1 MTALIDTVIR
11 REEDRKYAAYP
22 DPLTKAEPWT
32 IGEGH
37 TGPEVHEGLVWTD
50 AQIDAAKAA
59 DIAHATSDCLV
70 HFPWFAKLDP
80 VRYAVMQSLAF
91 QLGISRLLGF
101 THFLGAMR
109 DQRWNAAA
117 GELRDSNLYK
127 QAHARTERAARAIE
141 TGETQWT

>member
-1 MTALIDTVIR
+1 MALIDTVIR
-11 REEDRKYAAYP
+11 QEEDRKYHAYP
-22 DPLTKAEPWT
+22 DPLTHGEPYT

-37 TGPEVHEGLVWTD
+37 TGGIKPDDVWTD

-59 DIAHATSDCLV
+59 DIFKATGDCLA
-70 HFPWFAKLDP
+70 HFPWFAELDP

-91 QLGISRLLGF
+91 QLGITRLLGF
-101 THFLGAMR
+101 VHFLGAMR
-109 DQRWNAAA
+109 DGRWNAAA

>member
-1 MTALIDTVIR
+1 MNLIDTIIR
-11 REEDRKYAAYP
+11 IEEDRKHEAYV

-37 TGPEVHEGLVWTD
+37 TGPEVHEGLVWND
-50 AQIDAAKAA
+50 AQIDAAKAL
-59 DIAHATSDCLV
+59 DIMHATNGCLA
-70 HFPWFAKLDP
+70 HFPWFSTLDP

-91 QLGISRLLGF
+91 QLGIPRLLGF
-101 THFLGAMR
+101 VHFLGAMR

-117 GELRDSNLYK
+117 GELRDSALYK

-141 TGETQWT
+141 TGETQWA

>member
-1 MTALIDTVIR
+1 MSLIDKIIR
-11 REEDRKYAAYP
+11 LEEGREFIAYP
-22 DPLTKAEPWT
+22 DPLTHGAPWT

-37 TGPEVHEGLVWTD
+37 TGPEVHEGLVWMD

-59 DIAHATSDCLV
+59 DIARATHDCDKN
-70 HFPWFAKLDP
+70 FPWFAKLDP
-80 VRYAVMQSLAF
+80 VRYAVVQSLAF
-91 QLGISRLLGF
+91 QLGLPRLLKF
-101 THFLGAMR
+101 PKFLGAMR

-117 GELRDSNLYK
+117 GELRDSLLYR